1 MAIESLL
8 LQRKIEKKRSELNA
22 LNEKRN
28 AFAKRKSELE
38 ASIEEVRGMPEETE
52 EEALKKREAEE
63 AVDAEVAKYET
74 EKAEAAADDEAAKA
88 LEDEIRGLEDDLA
101 AQENEQTTP
110 EEPAKEARE
119 VKTMTTEV
127 RNFSHM
133 SIQERDAFFAREDVQ
148 GYLNEVRA
156 IIKEKRAINNVGLTI
171 PEVFLGVLRANIEGY
186 SKLYKHVTVRQV
198 SGTARMAIM
207 SQFDEAIW
215 TECCANLN
223 ELTLTFYQ
231 EEYDCF
237 KVGGYYALCEAQAE
251 DSDLMLANEIMTA
264 LGQATGLAIDKA
276 IIYGRNTSANQ
287 KMPLGVMTR
296 LVQTEAPSGYPA
308 TARPWADLHTSNII
322 VIPAGAEG
330 SALIRAIVK
339 GFGAAKGK
347 YSRGN
352 KVWCMNEKTYT
363 EIAASTISTNANG
376 QIVVGVTNSMPVVG
390 GVFETLEFI
399 PDNVIIAGY
408 FDLYVLAERAGQKF
422 ASSEHVRFLADQI
435 VFKSTARYDGGP
447 AIPEG
452 FVAFG
457 INGATPNADMTFAAD
472 VANQGG

>member
-215 TECCANLN
+215 TR
-223 ELTLTFYQ
+223 
-231 EEYDCF
+231 
-237 KVGGYYALCEAQAE
+237 EA
-251 DSDLMLANEIMTA
+251 
-264 LGQATGLAIDKA
+264 G
-276 IIYGRNTSANQ
+276 
-287 KMPLGVMTR
+287 
-296 LVQTEAPSGYPA
+296 
-308 TARPWADLHTSNII
+308 I
-322 VIPAGAEG
+322 V
-330 SALIRAIVK
+330 L
-339 GFGAAKGK
+339 
-347 YSRGN
+347 
-352 KVWCMNEKTYT
+352 
-363 EIAASTISTNANG
+363 
-376 QIVVGVTNSMPVVG
+376 
-390 GVFETLEFI
+390 
-399 PDNVIIAGY
+399 
-408 FDLYVLAERAGQKF
+408 
-422 ASSEHVRFLADQI
+422 
-435 VFKSTARYDGGP
+435 
-447 AIPEG
+447 
-452 FVAFG
+452 
-457 INGATPNADMTFAAD
+457 
-472 VANQGG
+472 